1 MSLFGKLGSRFKLK
15 RAVEAEERGDPAAAL
30 EAYREAVVEFDP
42 KTRASILNKMGMLA
56 YRLGDM
62 KAART
67 YYEQA
72 NLLAP
77 GQPSILMN
85 LANTLH
91 QLKDREAAEA
101 AYRHALEASKDRPDV
116 LYNYAVFAAETDP
129 RRAVELV
136 KRCLAAPATPETAEA
151 LPIQMPLAFLAHLA
165 AQHNLVDE
173 VEPYFEELERKP
185 LVSLRPLLMNQHALM
200 LTGAG
205 RHERALEIY
214 RKMLEAWP
222 KSSEARFNAGMA
234 LVRLNRLE
242 EALAEFR
249 AADLPASHYG
259 IGTVHEL
266 RGEIADAVREYRLC
280 PDRATGGVDFAAP
293 FIRHA
298 REFVER
304 FGAGWTS

>member
-15 RAVEAEERGDPAAAL
+15 RAVEAEERGDDVAAL
-30 EAYREAVVEFDP
+30 EAYREAVVESDP
-42 KTRASILNKMGMLA
+42 KARASILNKMGMLA

-72 NLLAP
+72 EVLAP
-77 GQPSILMN
+77 GRPSILMN

-91 QLKDREAAEA
+91 HLKNRDAAET
-101 AYRHALEASKDRPDV
+101 AYRRAMEASNDRPDV
-116 LYNYAVFAAETDP
+116 LYNYAVFVAETDP
-129 RRAVELV
+129 RRAVDLV

-151 LPIQMPLAFLAHLA
+151 LPIRMPVAFLAHLA

-173 VEPYFEELERKP
+173 VEPYFEELEKKP
-185 LVSLRPLLMNQHALM
+185 LVSLRPLLMNHHALM
-200 LTGAG
+200 LTGSG

-222 KSSEARFNAGMA
+222 KSPEVRFNAGMA
-234 LVRLNRLE
+234 LVRLDRLE
-242 EALAEFR
+242 DALAEFR

-259 IGTVHEL
+259 IGYIHEL

-280 PDRATGGVDFAAP
+280 PDRAAEGVDFAAP
-293 FIRHA
+293 FARHA
-298 REFVER
+298 RGFVER
-304 FGAGWTS
+304 FGG